1 MKPKISP
8 EEYRNLLSALELD
21 TLYLIDLSSKYN
33 EEVNCPNLKLDINE
47 KHTFSQEGSILKIIY
62 SYKLMAI
69 DESANTSA
77 IVISTKYIVRY
88 NLTKDVLITK
98 DFMSVFSELTL
109 GMLLWPYFR
118 ELVSNVIFRMG
129 LPPLVLPLKKR

>member
-8 EEYRNLLSALELD
+8 EEYRNLLDALELD
-21 TLYLIDLSSKYN
+21 TLYLIELSSKFN
-33 EEVNCPNLKLDINE
+33 EDVNSPSLKLDTNE
-47 KHTFSQEGSILKIIY
+47 KHSFLQEGSILKIIY

-69 DESANTSA
+69 DESTNDPA
-77 IVISTKYIVRY
+77 IVISTKYTVRY
-88 NLTKDVLITK
+88 NLTKDVSISK

-118 ELVSNVIFRMG
+118 EMVSNVISRMG